1 MYGILQNQEGRRLN
15 SMSNEVDYR
24 LARILFANMCQKKIF
39 RSGKD
44 RQTVRR
50 AMLERYKPLY
60 TFLEQDNPIALETEE
75 FIRLIGSKMVCGRC
89 GRHYGVRPWHSTT
102 YNDRVYECLSK
113 NVKKGFCGNSHIY
126 EETMPQIIQS
136 IAELLIKERH
146 SAELF
151 IMNTHQV
158 YNEDKMTEVHRY
170 LGLILSEGLEDL
182 SAERDGLNYIISEI
196 VVENGVMDVKLIDET
211 SVSYELPEYRP
222 RSKAR

>member
-1 MYGILQNQEGRRLN
+1 MN

-44 RQTVRR
+44 KQAVRQ

-60 TFLEQDNPIALETEE
+60 TFLEKDNPIVLETAE
-75 FIRLIGSKMVCGRC
+75 FVRLIGSKLVCGRC
-89 GRHYGVRPWHSTT
+89 GRHYGIRPWHSTT

-126 EETMPQIIQS
+126 EEVMPEIIQS
-136 IAELLIKERH
+136 IAGLLIKERH

-151 IMNTHQV
+151 IMNTHRV
-158 YNEDKMTEVHRY
+158 YDESKMTEVHRY
-170 LGLILSEGLEDL
+170 LGLVLSEGLSDL

-196 VVENGVMDVKLIDET
+196 IVRDGMMDVQLIDGT
-211 SVSYELPEYRP
+211 TVSYEFPEYGP
-222 RSKAR
+222 RRKAK